1 MPPRM
6 IRIALIV
13 VLVLVVGGL
22 AFLGLS
28 PPTYH
33 PQHIEQ
39 PVALPSAA
47 GNAPAPASATT
58 SR

>member
-6 IRIALIV
+6 IRIVLLV
-13 VLVLVVGGL
+13 VLVFVLGGL

-28 PPTYH
+28 PPTYR

-39 PVALPSAA
+39 PVVLPGAA
-47 GNAPAPASATT
+47 GNVPASAPTA
-58 SR
+58 R